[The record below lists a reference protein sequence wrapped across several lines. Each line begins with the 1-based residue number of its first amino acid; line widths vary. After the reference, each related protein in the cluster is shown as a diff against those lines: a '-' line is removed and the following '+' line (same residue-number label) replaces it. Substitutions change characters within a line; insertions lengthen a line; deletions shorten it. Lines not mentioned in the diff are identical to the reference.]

1 MYKDKFNNSIPT
13 MNYLD
18 KINASAKYLRERTKY
33 QPAIGMIL
41 GSGLG
46 SMANQI
52 ENPDKIAYEDI
63 PNFPVS
69 TVAGHNGQL
78 VIGTLYGKT
87 VIAMQGRVHLYEG
100 VTMQELTFPV
110 RVMQRLGVQ
119 MLIVTNA
126 CGGLNPDF
134 YAGGL
139 MFIQDH
145 LNLMGDNPL
154 IGKNFEEL
162 GPRFPDMSAA
172 YDPALL
178 AHGQACAKELGIETF
193 EGIYSAISGPYYL
206 GKAELRMLT
215 TLGADTVGMSTIPET
230 IVAVHGGMKV
240 LGISCITDMAVPD
253 DLQPLTHEHVVEIAA
268 KVRPKFI
275 RLVSRIIEKITL

>member
-1 MYKDKFNNSIPT
+1 

-18 KINASAKYLRERTKY
+18 KINTSADYIREQTTY
-33 QPAIGMIL
+33 QPVIGMIL

-52 ENPDKIAYEDI
+52 ENPDKIPYEKI
-63 PNFPVS
+63 PGFPVS
-69 TVAGHNGQL
+69 TVAGHSGQL
-78 VIGTLYGKT
+78 VIGTLHGKT

-119 MLIVTNA
+119 TLIVTNA

-139 MFIQDH
+139 MFIEDH

-162 GPRFPDMSAA
+162 GPRFPDMSEA
-172 YDPALL
+172 YDPKLL
-178 AHGQACAKELGIETF
+178 ALGKACAKELELETF
-193 EGIYSAISGPYYL
+193 NGIYAAISGPYYL
-206 GKAELRMLT
+206 SKAELRMLT

-253 DLQPLTHEHVVEIAA
+253 QLEPLTHEHVVATAA
-268 KVRPKFI
+268 LVRPKFI
-275 RLVSRIIEKITL
+275 SLVSRIIEKMEL

>member
-1 MYKDKFNNSIPT
+1 

-18 KINASAKYLRERTKY
+18 KIKATTEYLQERTKY
-33 QPAIGMIL
+33 KPVIGMIL

-46 SMANQI
+46 MMADQI
-52 ENPDKIAYEDI
+52 ENADKFPYEAI

-69 TVAGHNGQL
+69 TVAGHSGQL
-78 VIGTLYGKT
+78 VIGTLHGKT

-110 RVMQRLGVQ
+110 RVMKQLGVQ
-119 MLIVTNA
+119 TLIVTNA

-134 YAGGL
+134 HAGGL
-139 MFIQDH
+139 MFIEDH
-145 LNLMGDNPL
+145 LNMMGGNPL
-154 IGKNFEEL
+154 IGENFEEL
-162 GPRFPDMSAA
+162 GPRFPDMSEA

-178 AHGQACAKELGIETF
+178 AHGQACAKELGLDTF
-193 EGIYSAISGPYYL
+193 SGIHSAISGPYYL
-206 GKAELRMLT
+206 SKAELRMLRK
-215 TLGADTVGMSTIPET
+215 LGADTVGMSTIPET

-253 DLQPLTHEHVVEIAA
+253 ELQPLTHEHVVAIAA
-268 KVRPKFI
+268 QVRPKFI
-275 RLVSRIIEKITL
+275 SLVSRIIEKLTV